1 MTDAHGVDARM
12 VDARAVGDRI
22 EELLAGLQSG
32 KDRGTAE
39 ELVRLLVEMYGEGLA
54 RIVAAVGPDGVA
66 RLAEDELVESLL
78 LLHDLHPL
86 DVNARIERALD
97 RVRPYL
103 GSHAGGV
110 RFLGVDDLGVARL
123 SLEGSCDGCASSTVT
138 VRMAIEGAVQDAAP
152 ELTGIEVDGVVDEG
166 PALLQ
171 VGMGPPPGWTAGPQA
186 AQPGGSEPKDQ
197 PGSATGNGTPTTT
210 PNGSLPAGVPAS
222 TGGWATLPE
231 IGPPTGK
238 PVVVEVGGMR
248 VLVCSVRGTLYAYR
262 DACAGCGAS
271 LAEGTL
277 NGNLLACPACGVRF
291 NVRLAGRGM
300 DSTHHLDPLPL
311 LSDSAGTRV
320 AVPRAVPS

>member
-1 MTDAHGVDARM
+1 MPPDART
-12 VDARAVGDRI
+12 VGDRI
-22 EELLAGLQSG
+22 EELLTGLQSG
-32 KDRGTAE
+32 KDRDTAE
-39 ELVRLLVEMYGEGLA
+39 ELVRLLVEMYGEGLT
-54 RIVAAVGPDGVA
+54 RVVAGLGSAEVL

-110 RFLGVDDLGVARL
+110 EFLGVDPSGVARL
-123 SLEGSCDGCASSTVT
+123 RLEGSCDGCASSTLT

-152 ELTGIEVDGVVDEG
+152 ELTGIEVAGVVDEA

-171 VGMGPPPGWTAGPQA
+171 VGMGPPPGWTAA
-186 AQPGGSEPKDQ
+186 DS
-197 PGSATGNGTPTTT
+197 TTT
-210 PNGSLPAGVPAS
+210 TSPPATSSGRSVPGGSLPARES
-222 TGGWATLPE
+222 GGWAALPE

-238 PVVVEVGGMR
+238 PIAVEVAGTR
-248 VLVCSVRGTLYAYR
+248 VLICSVRGTLYAYR

-271 LAEGTL
+271 LADGDL
-277 NGNLLACPACGVRF
+277 NGNLLACPSCGVRF

-300 DSTHHLDPLPL
+300 NSTHHLDPLPL
-311 LSDSAGTRV
+311 LSDSTGTRV
-320 AVPRAVPS
+320 AVPGTVPS